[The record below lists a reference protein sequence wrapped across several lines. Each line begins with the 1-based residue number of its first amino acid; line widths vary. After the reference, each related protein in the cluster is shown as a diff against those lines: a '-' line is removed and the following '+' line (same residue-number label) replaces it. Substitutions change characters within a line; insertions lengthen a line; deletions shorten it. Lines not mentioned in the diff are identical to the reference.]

1 MGEYKH
7 GSMDC
12 TEQRKMFAGFIKIA
26 AWVAAITAV
35 ILIFLAI
42 VGT

>member
-12 TEQRKMFAGFIKIA
+12 TEQQKMFVGFIKVA
-26 AWVAAITAV
+26 AWVLAITAV
-35 ILIFLAI
+35 ILIILAI

>member
-1 MGEYKH
+1 MGDKKP
-7 GSMDC
+7 SLTDV
-12 TEQRKMFAGFIKIA
+12 TEHQKVFEGLIRISAYVIAG
-26 AWVAAITAV
+26 VAV